1 MQTGVAGE
9 QAWLTIR
16 EASRRSGLSEPTL
29 RYYEQIGLVG
39 PVPRDPSSGHR
50 RYDAETMDTLDTLG
64 CLRSAGLRVED
75 LRRYLGLL
83 ARGTAAAAEQRELFD
98 QHADRLEAEI
108 ERLRLR
114 LEYLRLKAR
123 LWDARDHGDEAA
135 EQRLVP
141 RIRALIERFRPSA
154 RG

>member
-1 MQTGVAGE
+1 MAAGVAGK
-9 QAWLTIR
+9 QVWLTIL

-50 RYDAETMDTLDTLG
+50 RYDAATMDVLDSLG

-75 LRRYLGLL
+75 LRRYLDLL
-83 ARGTAAAAEQRELFD
+83 ARGDAAAAEQQELFD
-98 QHADRLEAEI
+98 HHADRLEAEI
-108 ERLRLR
+108 ERLKVR

-123 LWDARDHGDEAA
+123 LWEARDRGDENTA
-135 EQRLVP
+135 QRLVP
-141 RIRALIERFRPSA
+141 RLVELIDRF
-154 RG
+154 

>member
-1 MQTGVAGE
+1 M
-9 QAWLTIR
+9 WLTIL

-50 RYDAETMDTLDTLG
+50 RYDAAAMDVLDALG

-75 LRRYLGLL
+75 LRRYLDLL
-83 ARGTAAAAEQRELFD
+83 ARGDAAGQRALFD
-98 QHADRLEAEI
+98 RHADRLEAEI

-123 LWDARDHGDEAA
+123 LWAARDRGDADAA
-135 EQRLVP
+135 QRLVP
-141 RIRALIERFRPSA
+141 RLLAVVDRF
-154 RG
+154 

>member
-1 MQTGVAGE
+1 MAAGVAGE
-9 QAWLTIR
+9 QVWLTIL

-50 RYDAETMDTLDTLG
+50 RYDAATMDVLDSLG

-75 LRRYLGLL
+75 LRRYLDLL
-83 ARGTAAAAEQRELFD
+83 ARGDAAAAEQRALFD
-98 QHADRLEAEI
+98 HHADRLEAEI

-123 LWDARDHGDEAA
+123 LWDARDRGDADAA
-135 EQRLVP
+135 QRLVP
-141 RIRALIERFRPSA
+141 RLLALIDRF
-154 RG
+154 